1 MNLLQM
7 ILSNIEPLYIKG
19 FYYRKR
25 VFHKGY
31 AKYKIE
37 SHIVG
42 YGYSHVQ
49 YVFMC
54 FVSSRNVRE
63 RLRK

>member
-7 ILSNIEPLYIKG
+7 ILSNIEPLHIKG

-31 AKYKIE
+31 AKYKID
-37 SHIVG
+37 SYMDSYPNIR
-42 YGYSHVQ
+42 
-49 YVFMC
+49 YVFIC
-54 FVSSRNVRE
+54 FVSSRNVKE
-63 RLRK
+63 RLKK